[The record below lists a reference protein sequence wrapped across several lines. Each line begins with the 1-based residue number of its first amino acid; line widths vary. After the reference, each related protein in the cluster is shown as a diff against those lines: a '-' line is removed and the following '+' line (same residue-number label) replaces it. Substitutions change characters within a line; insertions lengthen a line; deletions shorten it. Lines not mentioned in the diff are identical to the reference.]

1 MKMHFWAIVWGS
13 FFVLLGISIILKAF
27 GINFPFFRLAVA
39 CLIIFIGLKILL
51 PGKFGGFV
59 PPQQTG
65 RETMFAESVI
75 AGPDVKGEYSVVF
88 GSSKIDLTGIEL
100 KDETVR
106 VKVDAIFAGSEVKID
121 RKQPVK
127 ITAAAVFGG
136 VNMPNGTAA
145 AFGTSTYTSDS
156 YKEGQPH
163 IAIDANAVF
172 GGIDIR

>member
-1 MKMHFWAIVWGS
+1 MHFWGIVWGS
-13 FFVLLGISIILKAF
+13 FFVLLGLSIILKAF

-75 AGPDVKGEYSVVF
+75 SGADVKGDYNVVF
-88 GSSKIDLTGIEL
+88 GSNKMDLTGIEL
-100 KDETVR
+100 KDETVKIKLDT
-106 VKVDAIFAGSEVKID
+106 VFAGAEVKID
-121 RKQPVK
+121 PKKPVR
-127 ITAAAVFGG
+127 ITATAVFGG
-136 VNMPNGTAA
+136 VSMPNGAAA
-145 AFGTSTYTSDS
+145 AFGTGTYTTES

-163 IAIDANAVF
+163 IAIEVNAVF
-172 GGIDIR
+172 GGVEIRQ